1 MHDSLRCIRTTK
13 TEKHKKTEKPK
24 NFFTK
29 TDLLI
34 HFDSTISYKMIRPSW
49 YSLLVDT
56 PDNEHEYIVYTIKN
70 HADNTLMKKY
80 RPIDTSKVIWDA
92 HILKWDTFEV
102 VRMDSLPKQ
111 IGNTTCNGV

>member
-1 MHDSLRCIRTTK
+1 MIRESHTK
-13 TEKHKKTEKPK
+13 
-24 NFFTK
+24 
-29 TDLLI
+29 
-34 HFDSTISYKMIRPSW
+34 KMSRPSW